1 MASRAQG
8 PRGLAAPL
16 DSISVA
22 ASGRYQA
29 PSSATETRMIMQVV
43 LGASDWRAGFIF
55 KALSLLAFVAART
68 GMERAGRP
76 FDARRS
82 SP

>member
-29 PSSATETRMIMQVV
+29 PSSATETRMIMGVV
-43 LGASDWRAGFIF
+43 LSASDWRLQGVE
-55 KALSLLAFVAART
+55 FVGGLWGRRGVERGRSPFNAAQIL
-68 GMERAGRP
+68 P
-76 FDARRS
+76 
-82 SP
+82 